1 MCAQP
6 VDQRPVQVLLVEDSL
21 MQATLVEMA
30 VEELDL
36 LELVHVAEDGEEALA
51 YLRQEGDFLNA
62 QRPDVILLDLNMPK
76 MNGFE
81 VLQEVKRDEFLRG
94 IPVVM
99 FTTSELEEDIA
110 KAYEYGASTFLTK
123 PADFDELLRTLGDFG
138 RYWRSAKLVAAHLVG
153 A

>member
-6 VDQRPVQVLLVEDSL
+6 VAQRPAQVLLVEDSRV
-21 MQATLVEMA
+21 QAMLVEMA

-36 LELVHVAEDGEEALA
+36 LELVHIAEDGEEALA

-110 KAYEYGASTFLTK
+110 KAYEHGASTFFTK
-123 PADFDELLRTLGDFG
+123 PADFDELVRTLEDFG
-138 RYWRSAKLVAAHLVG
+138 RYWRSAKLAKALPVG
-153 A
+153 T

>member
-1 MCAQP
+1 
-6 VDQRPVQVLLVEDSL
+6 
-21 MQATLVEMA
+21 MQATLVKMA

-36 LELVHVAEDGEEALA
+36 LELVHVAEDGEQALA
-51 YLRQEGDFLNA
+51 YLRKEDDFVNA
-62 QRPDVILLDLNMPK
+62 QRPDVLLLDVNMPK

-110 KAYEYGASTFLTK
+110 KAYEYGASTFFTK
-123 PADFDELLRTLGDFG
+123 PADFDELLRTLEDFG
-138 RYWRSAKLVAAHLVG
+138 RYWRNAKLATTQPVG
-153 A
+153 T